1 MKIHVQSFL
10 PCPGAVRTLGAFAT
24 AVCLSAAWAA
34 QPESPPDYV
43 LEDPAPSVAPTVRL
57 AAAPAQAP
65 APAPAPEPVRAPSAA
80 PVPGPAPG
88 TGTRP
93 IQGGDALDSI
103 QAHTDGKRLYSFEA
117 QGIELKLA
125 LAMFARANQL
135 NMVPDNDVS
144 GTVTLAVRDLPLEQM
159 MRALLEANDCSWTED
174 RGLIRIRSTE
184 TRTYQV
190 DYLRLTRKGKGQSS
204 ATMASS
210 TGSSGGGMGGGGA
223 MGGGGGG
230 STGGGSGGG
239 MGGGQGGGQGG
250 SSINLEQDNEV
261 DFWKEMKDELG
272 LLLTPKG
279 KESLAINMT
288 AGIIQITDRPSAHHR
303 VLDYLDTVGDI
314 VERQVDIE
322 VRLFDVTL
330 GDQFQWGVN
339 WQQVAEIA
347 KRTSPYFGAQSIL
360 VDTLAPQP
368 GGGFKLL
375 PDALNMTSQNTWLL
389 GRDADGNPVSDTS
402 AALKTD
408 AVIQALK
415 TQGEVRV
422 ISQPR
427 VRVVNNQ
434 TALIKVATD
443 VPFFSQTSTFF
454 QDQGNTIQTSGD
466 QITTITVGTILALT
480 PQISSNGWITLDI
493 SPTLSSLSDT
503 VVSPSRTATAPVI
516 DIKQASTLVR
526 VPDGTTIVLGG
537 LIQEASSKTVRKV
550 PLLGDIPVL
559 GYLFKGKTE
568 AKQKKELVMFVTPR
582 VVGGAFPAGPQAAA
596 GR

>member
-1 MKIHVQSFL
+1 MV
-10 PCPGAVRTLGAFAT
+10 
-24 AVCLSAAWAA
+24 
-34 QPESPPDYV
+34 
-43 LEDPAPSVAPTVRL
+43 
-57 AAAPAQAP
+57 
-65 APAPAPEPVRAPSAA
+65 
-80 PVPGPAPG
+80 
-88 TGTRP
+88 
-93 IQGGDALDSI
+93 DSI

-135 NMVPDNDVS
+135 NIVPDNDVS
-144 GTVTLAVRDLPLEQM
+144 GTVTLAVRDLPLELM
-159 MRALLEANDCSWTED
+159 MRAMLEANDCSWVED

-190 DYLRLTRKGKGQSS
+190 DYLRLSRKGKGQSS

-210 TGSSGGGMGGGGA
+210 ASSGSGGMGGGGMGGGG

-230 STGGGSGGG
+230 SMGGGGMGGG
-239 MGGGQGGGQGG
+239 MGGGQGSGQGG
-250 SSINLEQDNEV
+250 SSINLQQDNEV
-261 DFWKEMKDELG
+261 DFWKEIKDELG
-272 LLLTPKG
+272 LLLTAKG
-279 KESLAINMT
+279 KETLAINMT
-288 AGIIQITDRPSAHHR
+288 AGIIQFTDRPSAHRR
-303 VLDYLDTVGDI
+303 VDEYLDTLDDI

-347 KRTSPYFGAQSIL
+347 KRTSPYLGTQSVL

-368 GGGFKLL
+368 GGFKLL

-389 GRDADGNPVSDTS
+389 GRDANGNPVSDTS

-493 SPTLSSLSDT
+493 SPTLSSLADT
-503 VVSPSRTATAPVI
+503 VVSPSKTATAPVI

-559 GYLFKGKTE
+559 GYLFKGKTD

-582 VVGGAFPAGPQAAA
+582 VVQSSIEGGFVAGPGAATA
-596 GR
+596 R

>member
-1 MKIHVQSFL
+1 MRIHVPSFAV
-10 PCPGAVRTLGAFAT
+10 CPGCVRTFGVLGTVFWLGAAF
-24 AVCLSAAWAA
+24 AA
-34 QPESPPDYV
+34 QPEAPPDYI
-43 LEDPAPSVAPTVRL
+43 LEDPAPSAAPAVRL
-57 AAAPAQAP
+57 ASAPVQPLAP
-65 APAPAPEPVRAPSAA
+65 DPTPEPVAA
-80 PVPGPAPG
+80 PRAAAVPGPAAGAGTVAGPG
-88 TGTRP
+88 V
-93 IQGGDALDSI
+93 AVVDSI

-125 LAMFARANQL
+125 LAMFARANRL
-135 NMVPDNDVS
+135 NIVPDNDVS
-144 GTVTLAVRDLPLEQM
+144 GTVTLAVNDLPLELM
-159 MRALLEANDCSWTED
+159 MRALLEANDCSWAED

-190 DYLRLTRKGKGQSS
+190 DYLRLSRKGKGQSS

-210 TGSSGGGMGGGGA
+210 AAPVAAAWAAAGAGWGRFDGRRRGGRGHGGA
-223 MGGGGGG
+223 
-230 STGGGSGGG
+230 
-239 MGGGQGGGQGG
+239 GGGQG
-250 SSINLEQDNEV
+250 SSISLEQDNEV
-261 DFWKEMKDELG
+261 DFWKEIKDELG
-272 LLLTPKG
+272 LLLTSKG
-279 KESLAINMT
+279 KETLAINMT
-288 AGIIQITDRPSAHHR
+288 AGIIQFTDRPSAHRR
-303 VLDYLDTVGDI
+303 VDEYLDTLDDI

-347 KRTSPYFGAQSIL
+347 KRTSPYLGTQSIL

-375 PDALNMTSQNTWLL
+375 PDALNMTSQNAWLL
-389 GRDADGNPVSDTS
+389 GRDADGNAVSGTS

-443 VPFFSQTSTFF
+443 VPFFSQTSAFF
-454 QDQGNTIQTSGD
+454 QDQGNTIQTTGD

-493 SPTLSSLSDT
+493 SPTLSSLADT
-503 VVSPSRTATAPVI
+503 VISPSKTATAPVI

-550 PLLGDIPVL
+550 PLLGDIPIL
-559 GYLFKGKTE
+559 GYLFKGKTD

-582 VVGGAFPAGPQAAA
+582 VVRSSGDAGFAAGPGAAIA
-596 GR
+596 R